1 MYITQTEPDIEP
13 VQPDS
18 VGFALRVLMSPVPT
32 ACVVLA
38 CICLQ
43 WYPITEE
50 SRRRTRV
57 ELDRRHAK
65 AAQKDQ

>member
-1 MYITQTEPDIEP
+1 MVGYITQTEPDIEP

-43 WYPITEE
+43 WYPITEGPVKGKYLIHV
-50 SRRRTRV
+50 RTI
-57 ELDRRHAK
+57 D
-65 AAQKDQ
+65 